1 MRIKS
6 FVGGHDVVVYANAT
20 YDEKIR
26 KYRNGNKVF
35 TIPFSG
41 TILSAKFET
50 SEEETIDYDGNK
62 LFVYNKRV
70 KSVDPIPSKE
80 ECDLCL
86 VSNLY
91 AQACKELGLDTSRL
105 ITIGDS
111 VVDDNG
117 TVIGAINFIQ
127 CSKKEG

>member
-1 MRIKS
+1 MKIKS
-6 FVGGHDVVVYANAT
+6 FVGGHDVNVYANAT

-50 SEEETIDYDGNK
+50 CEEESIDYEGNK
-62 LFVYNKRV
+62 LIVYNKKV
-70 KSVDPIPSKE
+70 KSVDPIPSKD

-111 VVDDNG
+111 VVDDNEKVVG
-117 TVIGAINFIQ
+117 VVDFI
-127 CSKKEG
+127 KY